1 VIVPSSRLLWA
12 ALVLAA
18 LAVGVSMFP
27 DYQPPWA
34 AIAAGFAL
42 LALLDLYAGIK
53 LPAPALVRRVPGSL
67 ALGVRSEVTL
77 RVANA
82 GPLGVRLDLH
92 DHHPPTV
99 EAEGLPRR
107 LNLKRGEWSEIAYQV
122 RPVARGE
129 AQFEAAEARLFS
141 PLGLWQISRRAG
153 PQSPVRIYPNF
164 RALAKYTL
172 LATDNRL
179 SQIGVL
185 QVRKRG
191 EGMEFHQLREYRQ
204 GDAQRAIDWKATSR
218 TQRLISREYEEEKD
232 QRVLLVIDCGR
243 RMAAKDDAPDDVLSH
258 FDHALNAAL
267 LLSHVALRQGDAVG
281 MMTMGGISRYSEPRK
296 SVAAVHAI
304 LNRVYDIEPTLA
316 VPDYHLAARDVMKNL
331 RRRSLVILL
340 TNLRDEDD
348 ETLLPALKLLRTRHL
363 VVLASLREA
372 IISRALSARVDSFDR
387 AVTHAAAADYLA
399 QRERAFRR
407 IGAAGAVCLDVEP
420 ERLAIS
426 LVNRYL
432 ELKREGR
439 L

>member
-1 VIVPSSRLLWA
+1 VIPSARLLWA
-12 ALVLAA
+12 ITVAA
-18 LAVGVSMFP
+18 AIGVAVSIFP
-27 DYQPPWA
+27 QYQLPWA
-34 AIAAGFAL
+34 AAAAAFIV
-42 LALLDLYAGIK
+42 LALLDAFAGRR
-53 LPAPALVRRVPGSL
+53 LPAPSLARIVPGSL
-67 ALGVRSEVTL
+67 AVGVRSEVRL

-82 GPLGVRLDLH
+82 AALGVRLDLH
-92 DHHPPTV
+92 DHHPASFEV
-99 EAEGLPRR
+99 EGLPRR
-107 LNLKRGEWSEIAYQV
+107 LQMARGQWTEVAYQV

-129 AQFEAAEARLFS
+129 AEFAPAQVRLHS
-141 PLGLWQISRRAG
+141 PLGLWLIKRFAG
-153 PQSPVRIYPNF
+153 KPSPVRVYPNF

-185 QVRKRG
+185 QVRRRG

-218 TQRLISREYEEEKD
+218 TQRLIAREYEEEKD
-232 QRVLLVIDCGR
+232 QRVMLVIDCGR
-243 RMAAKDDAPDDVLSH
+243 RMASKDDELSH

-267 LLSHVALRQGDAVG
+267 LVAHVALRQGDAVG
-281 MMTMGGISRYSEPRK
+281 MMTMAGVSRFVEPRK
-296 SVAAVHAI
+296 SVGAVNDL
-304 LNRVYDIEPTLA
+304 LNQVYDIEPTTE
-316 VPDYHLAARDVMKNL
+316 VPDYHLAARDVMRRL
-331 RRRSLVILL
+331 RRRSLVIVL

-387 AVTHAAAADYLA
+387 AVTHAAAAEYLA
-399 QRERAFRR
+399 ARERAFLR

>member
-1 VIVPSSRLLWA
+1 MILPSSRLLWA
-12 ALVLAA
+12 VLA
-18 LAVGVSMFP
+18 L
-27 DYQPPWA
+27 A
-34 AIAAGFAL
+34 AIAIAVSIFPEYQAPWPLLAAGGLL
-42 LALLDLYAGIK
+42 LALLDAFAG
-53 LPAPALVRRVPGSL
+53 LRLAAPALVRRVPGSL
-67 ALGVRSEVTL
+67 ALGVRSEVRL
-77 RVANA
+77 RIANA
-82 GPLGVRLDLH
+82 AGMRVRLELH
-92 DHHPPTV
+92 DHHPASF

-107 LNLKRGEWSEIAYQV
+107 LELERGQWTEVFYQV

-129 AQFEAAEARLFS
+129 TQFEAAEVRLFS
-141 PLGLWQISRRAG
+141 PLGLWQITRRTGAR
-153 PQSPVRIYPNF
+153 SLVRVYPNF

-185 QVRKRG
+185 QVRRRG
-191 EGMEFHQLREYRQ
+191 EGTEFHQLREYRQ
-204 GDAQRAIDWKATSR
+204 GDAQRAIDWKATAR
-218 TQRLISREYEEEKD
+218 TARLIAREYEEEKD

-243 RMAAKDDAPDDVLSH
+243 RMASKDDELSH

-267 LLSHVALRQGDAVG
+267 LLAHVALRQGDAVG
-281 MMTMGGISRYSEPRK
+281 MMTMAGVNRYSEPRK
-296 SVAAVHAI
+296 SAGAVHAI
-304 LNRVYDIEPTLA
+304 LNRVYDIEPTRS
-316 VPDYHLAARDVMKNL
+316 VPDYHLAARDVIKQL

-387 AVTHAAAADYLA
+387 AVTHAAAAEYLA
-399 QRERAFRR
+399 QRERSFRR

>member
-1 VIVPSSRLLWA
+1 VIPSPRLLWTI
-12 ALVLAA
+12 LVLAVIA
-18 LAVGVSMFP
+18 IGVAIYPEF
-27 DYQPPWA
+27 QLPWLGLGA
-34 AIAAGFAL
+34 AFVM
-42 LALLDLYAGIK
+42 LALLDAFAG
-53 LPAPALVRRVPGSL
+53 LRLSAPALTRAVPGSL
-67 ALGVRSEVTL
+67 ALGVRSEVRL
-77 RVANA
+77 RLANA
-82 GPLGVRLDLH
+82 AGMRVRLELS
-92 DHHPPTV
+92 DHHPPSF

-107 LNLKRGEWSEIAYQV
+107 VELERAGWSEVAYQV

-129 AQFEAAEARLFS
+129 TEFGAAEVRLFS
-141 PLGLWQISRRAG
+141 PLGLWHISRRTGAA
-153 PQSPVRIYPNF
+153 SSVRVYPNF

-185 QVRKRG
+185 QVRRRG

-204 GDAQRAIDWKATSR
+204 GDAQRAIDWKATAR
-218 TQRLISREYEEEKD
+218 TGRLISREYEEEKD
-232 QRVLLVIDCGR
+232 QRVMLVIDCGR
-243 RMAAKDDAPDDVLSH
+243 RMASKDDELSH

-267 LLSHVALRQGDAVG
+267 LLAHVALRQGDAVG
-281 MMTMGGISRYSEPRK
+281 MMTMAGLNRYSEPRK
-296 SVAAVHAI
+296 SVAAVNAI
-304 LNRVYDIEPTLA
+304 LNQVYDIEPTLE
-316 VPDYHLAARDVMKNL
+316 VPDYNLAARELMARL

-372 IISRALSARVDSFDR
+372 IISRALSARVDTFER

-399 QRERAFRR
+399 ARERTFRR
-407 IGAAGAVCLDVEP
+407 IGASGAVCLDIEP

>member
-1 VIVPSSRLLWA
+1 MIPSPRLLWA
-12 ALVLAA
+12 VVVLAA
-18 LAVGVSMFP
+18 ISVAVSIYPGF
-27 DYQPPWA
+27 QLPWLMA
-34 AIAAGFAL
+34 AAGFAL
-42 LALLDLYAGIK
+42 LAVLDAFAGRR
-53 LPAPALVRRVPGSL
+53 LPSPALARNVPGSL
-67 ALGVRSEVTL
+67 ALGVRSEVRL
-77 RVANA
+77 RIANA
-82 GPLGVRLDLH
+82 AAMRVRLELH
-92 DHHPPTV
+92 DHHPPSF
-99 EAEGLPRR
+99 EADGLPRR
-107 LNLKRGEWSEIAYQV
+107 LELQRSQWTEVAYQV

-129 AQFEAAEARLFS
+129 TEFGAAEVRLFS
-141 PLGLWQISRRAG
+141 PLGLWRIRRRTG
-153 PQSPVRIYPNF
+153 LPSMVRVYPNF

-185 QVRKRG
+185 QVRRRG
-191 EGMEFHQLREYRQ
+191 EGTEFHQLREYRQ
-204 GDAQRAIDWKATSR
+204 GDSQRAIDWKATSR
-218 TQRLISREYEEEKD
+218 TARLISREYEEAKD
-232 QRVLLVIDCGR
+232 QRVLLVVDCGR
-243 RMAAKDDAPDDVLSH
+243 RMASKDDELSH

-267 LLSHVALRQGDAVG
+267 LLAHVALRQGDAVG
-281 MMTMGGISRYSEPRK
+281 LMTMAGVDRYVEPRK
-296 SVAAVHAI
+296 SVAAVNAI
-304 LNRVYDIEPTLA
+304 LNRVYDIEPTLS
-316 VPDYHLAARDVMKNL
+316 VPDYHLAARDVMRRV
-331 RRRSLVILL
+331 RRRSLVIVL

-399 QRERAFRR
+399 ARERTFRR
-407 IGAAGAVCLDVEP
+407 IGASGALCLDIEP

>member
-1 VIVPSSRLLWA
+1 MILPSQRLLWA

-18 LAVGVSMFP
+18 
-27 DYQPPWA
+27 A
-34 AIAAGFAL
+34 AIAVSIFPGYQVPWTAIGAGLAAL
-42 LALLDLYAGIK
+42 AALDALAGLR
-53 LPAPALVRRVPGSL
+53 LPAPALARNVPASL
-67 ALGVRSEVTL
+67 ALGVRSEVRL
-77 RVANA
+77 RLANA
-82 GPLGVRLDLH
+82 AGGRVRLEVH
-92 DHHPPTV
+92 DHHPASF
-99 EAEGLPRR
+99 ESEGLPRR
-107 LNLKRGEWSEIAYQV
+107 LELERAQWTEVAYQV
-122 RPVARGE
+122 RPVARGDAE
-129 AQFEAAEARLFS
+129 FGAAEVRLFS

-153 PQSPVRIYPNF
+153 PVSPVRVYPNF

-185 QVRKRG
+185 QVRRRG

-204 GDAQRAIDWKATSR
+204 GDAQRAVDWKATSR
-218 TQRLISREYEEEKD
+218 TQRLIAREYEEEKD

-243 RMAAKDDAPDDVLSH
+243 RMASKDDELSH
-258 FDHALNAAL
+258 FDHALNASL
-267 LLSHVALRQGDAVG
+267 LLAHVALRQGDAVG
-281 MMTMGGISRYSEPRK
+281 MMTMGGVERYSEPRK
-296 SVAAVHAI
+296 SVAAVHSI

-316 VPDYHLAARDVMKNL
+316 VPDYHFAARDVMKNL

-372 IISRALSARVDSFDR
+372 IISRALVARVDSFDR
-387 AVTHAAAADYLA
+387 AVTHAAAAEYLA
-399 QRERAFRR
+399 SRERTFRR
-407 IGAAGAVCLDVEP
+407 IGASGAVCLDVEP

>member
-1 VIVPSSRLLWA
+1 MIPSTRLLWA
-12 ALVLAA
+12 ILVLAA
-18 LAVGVSMFP
+18 IGVAVSIFP
-27 DYQPPWA
+27 EFQLPWLIGGA
-34 AIAAGFAL
+34 AFL
-42 LALLDLYAGIK
+42 VLALLDAFAG
-53 LPAPALVRRVPGSL
+53 LRLAAPAVVRQVPGSL
-67 ALGVRSEVTL
+67 ALGVRSEVRL

-82 GPLGVRLDLH
+82 ANLRVRLDLH
-92 DHHPPTV
+92 DHHPATF
-99 EAEGLPRR
+99 EADGLPRR
-107 LNLKRGEWSEIAYQV
+107 VDLERAQWSEVTYHV
-122 RPVARGE
+122 KPVARGE
-129 AQFEAAEARLFS
+129 TAFGAAELRLHS
-141 PLGLWQISRRAG
+141 PLGLWLVKRLAG
-153 PQSPVRIYPNF
+153 KPSAVRVYPNF

-185 QVRKRG
+185 QVRRRG

-218 TQRLISREYEEEKD
+218 TQRLIAREYEEEKD

-243 RMAAKDDAPDDVLSH
+243 RMASKDDELSH

-267 LLSHVALRQGDAVG
+267 LLAHVALRQGDAVG
-281 MMTMGGISRYSEPRK
+281 MMTMAGVDRYSEPRK
-296 SVAAVHAI
+296 SVAAVNAI

-316 VPDYHLAARDVMKNL
+316 VPDYHLAARDVMSQV
-331 RRRSLVILL
+331 RRRSLVIVL

-399 QRERAFRR
+399 TRERAFRR
-407 IGAAGAVCLDVEP
+407 IVAAGAVCLDVEP

>member
-1 VIVPSSRLLWA
+1 VIPSPRLLWA
-12 ALVLAA
+12 ILVLAA
-18 LAVGVSMFP
+18 ISVAVSIFP
-27 DYQPPWA
+27 EFQLPWLIGGA
-34 AIAAGFAL
+34 AFL
-42 LALLDLYAGIK
+42 VLALLDAFAG
-53 LPAPALVRRVPGSL
+53 LRLAAPAVVRQVPGSL
-67 ALGVRSEVTL
+67 ALGVRSEVRL

-82 GPLGVRLDLH
+82 AGLRVRLDLQ
-92 DHHPPTV
+92 DHHPATF
-99 EAEGLPRR
+99 EADGLPRR
-107 LNLKRGEWSEIAYQV
+107 VDLERGQWSEVTYHV
-122 RPVARGE
+122 KPVARGE
-129 AQFEAAEARLFS
+129 TAFGPAEVRLHS
-141 PLGLWQISRRAG
+141 PLGLWL
-153 PQSPVRIYPNF
+153 VRKLTGKRNEVRVYPNF

-185 QVRKRG
+185 QVRRRG

-218 TQRLISREYEEEKD
+218 TQRLIAREYEEEKD

-243 RMAAKDDAPDDVLSH
+243 RMASKDDELSH

-267 LLSHVALRQGDAVG
+267 LLAHVALRQGDAVG
-281 MMTMGGISRYSEPRK
+281 MMTMAGVNRYCEPRK
-296 SVAAVHAI
+296 SVAAVNAI

-316 VPDYHLAARDVMKNL
+316 VPDYHLAARDVMSQV
-331 RRRSLVILL
+331 RRRSLVIVL

-399 QRERAFRR
+399 TRERAFRR
-407 IGAAGAVCLDVEP
+407 IVAAGAVCLDVEP